1 MTTIQQEVDYASVSL
16 ENHLALLASDMFA
29 HIDPVAIE
37 ALKQRIPYL
46 KAGLRSESK
55 ECGLESAQQFFAD
68 CRYTYQHGRL
78 PIVVEDTDVAS

>member
-16 ENHLALLASDMFA
+16 DNHLAFLASDMFA
-29 HIDPVAIE
+29 HIDSVAIE

-46 KAGLRSESK
+46 KAGLRGESK

-68 CRYTYQHGRL
+68 CHYAYKNGRL
-78 PIVVEDTDVAS
+78 PVETANAAS